1 MKSQLRCQCND
12 RWMPY
17 VPLEVLHLWGD
28 IQCITDQKLRCQSVH
43 TPRIEC
49 PVCGY
54 NMWYCAY
61 QEDMLVDLKEIN
73 E

>member
-17 VPLEVLHLWGD
+17 VQLEVLHLWGD
-28 IQCITDQKLRCQSVH
+28 IKYIISQKLRHQSVAV
-43 TPRIEC
+43 PKVVC
-49 PVCGY
+49 PNCDS

-61 QEDMLVDLKEIN
+61 QEDMMIDLKEMN
-73 E
+73 T

>member
-1 MKSQLRCQCND
+1 MKSQLICQCND

-17 VPLEVLHLWGD
+17 APLEVLHLCGV
-28 IQCITDQKLRCQSVH
+28 QCITDPKLRYQSTHV
-43 TPRIEC
+43 PKIEC
-49 PVCGY
+49 PVCEY

-61 QEDMLVDLKEIN
+61 QEDMLVDLKEMN